1 MPAAPV
7 HESLGGKEY
16 RLFDQTRR
24 LSIPSKF
31 RFRYGSTVY
40 LLRNFQA
47 EGEECIVV
55 YNEED
60 YLKVYDGLA
69 KSYDGA
75 ELTFMQ
81 RFFSQNISM
90 ASIDKAGRVSIPE
103 DFLSYAELN
112 EVPGALLVC
121 HPDRLEL
128 WNEGKWN
135 KLFDVPVKPD
145 FSRFNISPRG

>member
-7 HESLGGKEY
+7 HESLGGREF
-16 RLFDQTRR
+16 RTFDQTRR

-40 LLRNFQA
+40 LLKNFQA

-55 YNEED
+55 YTEDD
-60 YLKVYDGLA
+60 YLKVYDGIA

-81 RFFSQNISM
+81 RYFANNISM
-90 ASIDKAGRVSIPE
+90 ASIDKAGRVSLPE
-103 DFLSYAELN
+103 DFLEYSGLN
-112 EVPGALLVC
+112 NEQGALLIC
-121 HPDRLEL
+121 QPDRLEL
-128 WNEGKWN
+128 WNEEKWN
-135 KLFDVPVKPD
+135 KLFDVEIKPD
-145 FSRFNISPRG
+145 FSKFNISPRG